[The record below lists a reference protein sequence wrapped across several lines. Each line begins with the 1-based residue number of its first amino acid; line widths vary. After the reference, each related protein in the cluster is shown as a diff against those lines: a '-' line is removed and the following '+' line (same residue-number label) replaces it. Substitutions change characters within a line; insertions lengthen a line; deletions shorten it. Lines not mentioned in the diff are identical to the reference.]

1 VARAVL
7 DPNVLVSVL
16 ISRRGAGAEI
26 LLELRAGAFEL
37 VISPKLLR
45 ELEDVLKR
53 EKFRRYVEESD
64 VDAYLELLR
73 HEGIV
78 VEDPEQPPQPIC
90 QDPDDEYLVT
100 LARAARVE
108 ALVSGDP
115 HLLRLRGRIPVLSPR
130 EFAELL
136 SSRG

>member
-1 VARAVL
+1 M
-7 DPNVLVSVL
+7 L